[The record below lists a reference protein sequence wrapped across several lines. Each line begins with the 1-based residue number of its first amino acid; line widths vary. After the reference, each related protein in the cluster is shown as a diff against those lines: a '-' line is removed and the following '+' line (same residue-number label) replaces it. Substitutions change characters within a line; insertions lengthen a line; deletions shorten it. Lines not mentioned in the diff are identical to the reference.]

1 MINEEYLNIRINYC
15 VTNTFRSHRTQSI
28 KKDAFRYPL
37 LSVLKMST
45 GCSILLDVHS
55 KPSLASSISDPC
67 FIILLLC
74 ADSSQG
80 EIIFSLQSNFNNP
93 VIFFSLYYSSV
104 LNQMRGFFFSDGT
117 YYPHFLKMK
126 VTFFIVESNSYQK
139 KVWTPFKGWFCNRRM
154 KGFLCEIAS
163 P

>member
-1 MINEEYLNIRINYC
+1 MFTYKYLLIKHKTIFICTSLSCLLVSISHIVFMINEEYLNISINYC
-15 VTNTFRSHRTQSI
+15 VSNTFGSHRTQSI

-67 FIILLLC
+67 FIILLLLC
-74 ADSSQG
+74 ADSSRV

-104 LNQMRGFFFSDGT
+104 LNQMRGFFFFPVGLT
-117 YYPHFLKMK
+117 IH
-126 VTFFIVESNSYQK
+126 TFK
-139 KVWTPFKGWFCNRRM
+139 K
-154 KGFLCEIAS
+154 
-163 P
+163 